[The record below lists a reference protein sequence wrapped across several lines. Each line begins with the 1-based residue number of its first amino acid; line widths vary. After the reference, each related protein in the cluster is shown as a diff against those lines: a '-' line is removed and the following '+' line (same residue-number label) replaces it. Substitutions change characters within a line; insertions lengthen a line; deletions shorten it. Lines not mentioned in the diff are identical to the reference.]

1 MKLKGNR
8 KFYLITL
15 VAYAVFLFFLC
26 TGLATLLHLDRGAG
40 IWMYVLFI
48 VFISIF
54 TGSKKYIKK
63 WFEIEQ

>member
-1 MKLKGNR
+1 MLC
-8 KFYLITL
+8 FY
-15 VAYAVFLFFLC
+15 FFFLC
-26 TGLATLLHLDRGAG
+26 TGLATLLHLDRGSG

-54 TGSKKYIKK
+54 TRSKKYIKK

>member
-1 MKLKGNR
+1 MLC
-8 KFYLITL
+8 FY
-15 VAYAVFLFFLC
+15 FFLC
-26 TGLATLLHLDRGAG
+26 TGLATLLHLDRGSG

-54 TGSKKYIKK
+54 SIFTRSKKYIKK